1 VILPSNRA
9 LNFVFDGT
17 FWIWDDDSQFLGPA
31 LTEQPLAVI
40 SAAEPTD
47 HANNWQMAAT
57 ISHSGAVHEF
67 LMLHFRVGHL
77 NYTAMLR
84 ALQAGT
90 WTGFQHSLAHIHLEQ
105 LPRCPVCFRMKNKHL
120 LPISDVGRFVQP
132 RSGLLFHMDLKTVRT
147 RSINHEHYIVDII
160 DDNSDKPW
168 VYFLRK
174 KSDAFALALQV
185 FVNTVCKPRGIHY
198 FALRIDNAGELTS
211 HEVQAYCAVNGI
223 HLVPVPAYRHAFNGW
238 QRSSSTRD
246 CA

>member
-1 VILPSNRA
+1 
-9 LNFVFDGT
+9 VFDGT

-31 LTEQPLAVI
+31 PTEQPLAVI

-47 HANNWQMAAT
+47 HANNWPMAAT

-105 LPRCPVCFRMKNKHL
+105 LPPCPVCLRMKNKHL

-147 RSINHEHYIVDII
+147 RSMNHEHYIVVII
-160 DDNSDKPW
+160 DDTTPTSRGYTFCARSPTLSPW
-168 VYFLRK
+168 P
-174 KSDAFALALQV
+174 
-185 FVNTVCKPRGIHY
+185 CKC
-198 FALRIDNAGELTS
+198 L
-211 HEVQAYCAVNGI
+211 
-223 HLVPVPAYRHAFNGW
+223 
-238 QRSSSTRD
+238 STR
-246 CA
+246 CACLEGFTTLLCGSTTQAN